1 MYENIKPEVVTIT
14 PEMAAEFLKMNTH
27 NRRKDEKTIATY
39 AACMQNEKWMLNGEP
54 IIISDT
60 NVILDG
66 QNRLYACVK
75 AGVPFRTLMIWGIAE
90 DAFKTIDIGKTRT
103 ASDILYIEGIK
114 NSNIVSAAITR
125 FFRLCTGKTSDT
137 GAEDHGG
144 GIRLSEIGKSR
155 SDVLDFY
162 RAHEPLCTEVGEHIV
177 RLGQAGRMVMNGSII
192 GGYELFLILEKG
204 HSKESVRSFFDQLI
218 SGKNVENPTILLL
231 RDALIRHKMKQKVL
245 TGKQRSVYFAKTWN
259 AYVTGKE
266 LKVLSYY
273 ADRENNP
280 TALI

>member
-1 MYENIKPEVVTIT
+1 MGGVRPEVVTIT
-14 PEMAAEFLKMNTH
+14 PELATEFLKMNTH
-27 NRRKDEKTIATY
+27 NRRKDAKSIETY
-39 AACMQNEKWMLNGEP
+39 AACMRHGKWMLNGEP
-54 IIISDT
+54 IIVSDT

-66 QNRLYACVK
+66 QNRLYACIK
-75 AGVPFRTLMIWGIAE
+75 AGVPFDTLMIWGISE

-103 ASDILYIEGIK
+103 AGDILFIENIK
-114 NSNIVSAAITR
+114 NSIVVSAAITR
-125 FFRLCTGKTSDT
+125 FFNLSCGLSSEKGVDYIAGVRL
-137 GAEDHGG
+137 A
-144 GIRLSEIGKSR
+144 EIGKSR

-162 RAHEPLCTEVGEHIV
+162 KEHESLCTEVGEHVV
-177 RLGQAGRMVMNGSII
+177 RIKQFGRMMMNASVI
-192 GGYELFLILEKG
+192 GGYELYLILEKG
-204 HSKESVRSFFDQLI
+204 HDKRSVFSFFEQLAT
-218 SGKNVENPTILLL
+218 GKNVENPTILLL

-280 TALI
+280 TELL

>member
-1 MYENIKPEVVTIT
+1 
-14 PEMAAEFLKMNTH
+14 MNTH
-27 NRRKDEKTIATY
+27 NRRKDKKSIATY
-39 AACMQNEKWMLNGEP
+39 AACMRNGKWMLNGEP

-66 QNRLYACVK
+66 QNRLYACVE
-75 AGVPFRTLMIWGIAE
+75 AGVPFQTLLIWGIAE

-103 ASDILYIEGIK
+103 AGDILFIDDIK
-114 NSNIVSAAITR
+114 NANSVSAAIAR
-125 FFRLCTGKTSDT
+125 YFSLCSGRTQIKGGGCND
-137 GAEDHGG
+137 G
-144 GIRLSEIGKSR
+144 GIRLAEIGKSR

-162 RAHEPLCTEVGEHIV
+162 RDHEAVCTEVGEHLT
-177 RLGQAGRMVMNGSII
+177 RLGKTGRMVMSGSNI
-192 GGYELFLILEKG
+192 GGYELYLILEKG
-204 HSKESVRSFFDQLI
+204 YSKESVFSFFNQLV

-266 LKVLSYY
+266 LKVLGYY